1 VPVLR
6 RDDQPAGLQLV
17 RARHDCA
24 APPLSQ
30 LQADGYYSRTRVLEL
45 RHEVQK
51 RDGMEDSIN
60 HFDLRACYH
69 PQRRHQ
75 GSNAVSVDAG

>member
-6 RDDQPAGLQLV
+6 WDDQPAGLQLV

-24 APPLSQ
+24 APPVSQ
-30 LQADGYYSRTRVLEL
+30 LQADGYYSRTHVLEL

-51 RDGMEDSIN
+51 RDGVEDSIN
-60 HFDLRACYH
+60 HFDLRARHYS
-69 PQRRHQ
+69 QRRHQ
-75 GSNAVSVDAG
+75 GGDAVGVDAG